1 MFFEDY
7 ISKINN
13 TELVTTIK
21 KTAKTF
27 VQKIESNLLID
38 EQLNALLL
46 GNVQSGKTAQMLGIM
61 SSLADKGFKVFLLLT
76 TDNSD
81 LQRQTFKRVKKTL
94 VGFNVLNERDE
105 TLFTTAT
112 LREPTVI
119 VLKKNAS
126 ILNRWKNFFVNSE
139 ICKGLPLVLFDDE
152 ADAASL
158 NTLVNRKRVSTINNK
173 LRDIKSTAATTIYIE
188 VTATPQAVLLQS
200 QQSGWKPK
208 FVYYFKPGSKY
219 LGGNYFY
226 PKVRSLNTI
235 FTPEYELDDVKSGND
250 IVCPLGLRQSIMS
263 FLVNCAHRKINHE
276 FNCNF
281 MIHPATQI
289 SVHNSFVEI
298 VQEHLNLLQNSTE
311 EQAFNSSLQEAWINL
326 QQTKPDLE
334 DFEDIKNS
342 VIEILDNTEILVIPL
357 NSKSF
362 ICRDENNPDAL
373 DLSKGFNIV
382 VGGNTLGRGITFPN
396 LQTVY
401 YCRTS
406 KAPQADTFWQHSRIF
421 GYDREKQLVRLFI
434 PKSLYTLFSEL
445 NSAND
450 ILINQIENG
459 VENLQIVLSKHI
471 KPTRKN
477 VLDKD
482 YINVI
487 SGGVNMFASSP
498 SCVNT
503 ASIDNLIASYANED
517 IIEVETELLLKI
529 LDLLVLESSND
540 FNKEKYVACING
552 LKAKRPQIKC
562 KLIVRTNR
570 DISKNTGTM
579 LSPNDR
585 RLGDSCHKDVV
596 LTMYRLNGDKDK
608 GWEGK
613 PLWMPNIKFP
623 DDCCI
628 NDLNETS

>member
-1 MFFEDY
+1 MFFENY
-7 ISKINN
+7 ISKIDNA
-13 TELVTTIK
+13 ELVTTITD
-21 KTAKTF
+21 TARIF
-27 VQKIESNLLID
+27 VQKIDSNLAID
-38 EQLNALLL
+38 QQLNALLL
-46 GNVQSGKTAQMLGIM
+46 GNVQSGKTAQMFGIM
-61 SSLADKGFKVFLLLT
+61 SSLADKGFRVFLLLT

-81 LQRQTFKRVKKTL
+81 LQRQTLKRAQKDL
-94 VGFNVLNERDE
+94 VGFNVLNEREE
-105 TLFTTAT
+105 TLLTTSA
-112 LREPTVI
+112 LRMPTVI

-126 ILNRWKNFFVNSE
+126 ILNRWKNFFLNSE

-158 NTLVNRKRVSTINNK
+158 NTLVNRKRVSTINDK
-173 LRDIKSTAATTIYIE
+173 LRDIKSTAATTVYIE

-263 FLVNCAHRKINHE
+263 FLVNCAHRKINHKS
-276 FNCNF
+276 NCNF
-281 MIHPATQI
+281 MIHPSTQI
-289 SVHNSFVEI
+289 SIHNSFVEV
-298 VQEHLNLLQNSTE
+298 VQEHLNLLQNSTDDR
-311 EQAFNSSLQEAWINL
+311 AFNTSLQEAWTNL

-342 VIEILDNTEILVIPL
+342 VVEILDNTEIFVIPL
-357 NSKSF
+357 NSKSY
-362 ICRDENNPDAL
+362 ICRDENDPDAL

-406 KAPQADTFWQHSRIF
+406 KTPQADTFWQHSRIF

-434 PKSLYTLFSEL
+434 PESLYNLFSEL

-459 VENLQIVLSKHI
+459 SENLQIVLTKHI

-477 VLDKD
+477 VLDNE
-482 YINVI
+482 YISMVC
-487 SGGVNMFASSP
+487 GGVNMFASSP
-498 SCVNT
+498 SSINT
-503 ASIDNLIASYANED
+503 ASIDNLISSYACED
-517 IIEVETELLLKI
+517 IVEVDVELLLNI
-529 LDLLVLESSND
+529 LNLLVLESSND
-540 FNKEKYVACING
+540 FNKDKFIACING
-552 LKAKRPQIKC
+552 LKSKRPQIKC
-562 KLIVRTNR
+562 KLIVRKNR
-570 DISKNTGTM
+570 EISRNTGTM
-579 LSPNDR
+579 LSPHDR
-585 RLGDSCHKDVV
+585 RLGDSCHKDIV
-596 LTMYRLNGDKDK
+596 LTMYRLNGDKSK
-608 GWEGK
+608 GWNGK

-623 DDCCI
+623 DDCCFY
-628 NDLNETS
+628 DLNETS